1 MRSIVASLVAL
12 CAMTLVYS
20 DVLACIQTTAY
31 GTLTA
36 DSTIF
41 TAQTIE
47 SCNYAGEYATVTISS
62 AGTWTFESSVATDY
76 LYLTDVNNVAIDS
89 GITPVTITTTGS
101 TVVRLHVSSDA
112 SCGTQNSCRVTSIT
126 KAPCLATTAYGTLT
140 ASAGTFT
147 PQIIESCNYAG
158 EYATVTLPS
167 GGIWTFG
174 SSIATDF
181 LVITSTSNTVLA
193 SGTQPLSYTSS
204 GADTLRIHIFTD
216 ANCGTQNSCRVSTVT
231 KSPCLASTMYPSS
244 MVSADSS
251 IANSTS
257 ITTCNYAGE
266 YSEVELPVAGNWQ
279 FTSNIATDFIVL
291 TDLNNNVLASGQVP
305 VSLGVTGIDTVRA
318 HVFTDANCGT
328 QSSCRSTSVVRLPC
342 LSATQYPSSIDTVNT
357 DPSFMSVT
365 TCNYAGEYFEVVAY
379 PGQSY
384 EFTSSVAGDIFFVT
398 DTANNFLASGT
409 APLIYDV
416 VGSSPVGI
424 RVHIFIDNGC
434 TTQNSCRA
442 TGVTCITC
450 APAVSASSSSVC
462 NGGGSS
468 VTLSTS
474 DTLGTTYWYA
484 GACGSTPIDSGSSTM
499 VSPTSSTWY
508 YASNFYNGITSL
520 CDSVE
525 VVVTSGPT
533 TTFTNVTNTTCYG
546 VADGSATVSATGNAM
561 PFTYAWSNSGSTA
574 TTNGL
579 GAGDY
584 YVTVTDT
591 NGCNTIDTVTISE
604 PTELTGTIAVDSNVT
619 CNGFTDGGVT
629 ISATGGT
636 TPYSYIWTN
645 AATTASITGI
655 SAGTYSVTIT
665 DANGCSSTETSTVT
679 EPTMLATT
687 SLVDSNVTCN
697 GLSDGGISVA
707 ATGGSAPYSYTWSN
721 SDSTASIY
729 ALGAGTYTVTITDG
743 NGCTQEISETITEP
757 AAISNSFTS
766 TDVTCDGDSDG
777 EITSAVTGGTAP
789 YNYVWSD
796 SSTTASITGLS
807 AGTYTLIVIDDN
819 GCSYTESDSIGFMFA
834 NPTIPLADVD
844 TVCTGFSL
852 TLDAGNAGATYAW
865 SSGETTQTIDVTAA
879 GNFTVDVTD
888 GNGCSSSHT
897 VTVVEDICTGLN
909 DVNSLTT
916 IETYPNPANGILNVR
931 IKGSVSSS
939 IKIQLLNLSGQQV
952 ETRTVMNYGDEI
964 LEQFDVTSLSKGVY
978 FMNFTIGSKVTTQRV
993 VVQ

>member
-1 MRSIVASLVAL
+1 
-12 CAMTLVYS
+12 
-20 DVLACIQTTAY
+20 
-31 GTLTA
+31 
-36 DSTIF
+36 
-41 TAQTIE
+41 
-47 SCNYAGEYATVTISS
+47 
-62 AGTWTFESSVATDY
+62 
-76 LYLTDVNNVAIDS
+76 
-89 GITPVTITTTGS
+89 
-101 TVVRLHVSSDA
+101 
-112 SCGTQNSCRVTSIT
+112 
-126 KAPCLATTAYGTLT
+126 
-140 ASAGTFT
+140 
-147 PQIIESCNYAG
+147 
-158 EYATVTLPS
+158 
-167 GGIWTFG
+167 
-174 SSIATDF
+174 
-181 LVITSTSNTVLA
+181 VI
-193 SGTQPLSYTSS
+193 
-204 GADTLRIHIFTD
+204 
-216 ANCGTQNSCRVSTVT
+216 
-231 KSPCLASTMYPSS
+231 
-244 MVSADSS
+244 SADSN
-251 IANSTS
+251 IATSTS

-279 FTSNIATDFIVL
+279 FTSSDTGDFIVV
-291 TDLNNNVLASGQVP
+291 TDLSSNVLASGQVP

-342 LSATQYPSSIDTVNT
+342 LSTTLYPTTIDTVNT
-357 DPSFMSVT
+357 DPSFMSVS

-398 DTANNFLASGT
+398 DTANNFLTSGV

-416 VGSSPVGI
+416 VGTSPVGI

-434 TTQNSCRA
+434 TSQSSCRE

-450 APAVSASSSSVC
+450 APTISASSTSTC
-462 NGGGSS
+462 NGGGNSI
-468 VTLSTS
+468 TLSTS
-474 DTLGTTYWYA
+474 DTLGTTYWFA
-484 GACGSTPIDSGSSTM
+484 GACGSTPIDSGSFTT

-508 YASNFYNGITSL
+508 YVSNFYNGVASL

-525 VVVTSGPT
+525 IVVTSGPT
-533 TTFTNVTNTTCYG
+533 TAFTNVIDPTCFG
-546 VADGSATVSATGNAM
+546 LADGEATVSATGSAM
-561 PFTYAWSNSGSTA
+561 PFTYAWSNSGATA
-574 TTNGL
+574 TTTGL

-591 NGCNTIDTVTISE
+591 NSCNTVDTVTISE
-604 PTELTGTIAVDSNVT
+604 PTELIGTSVVDSNVT
-619 CNGFTDGGVT
+619 CNGFTNGGATV
-629 ISATGGT
+629 SATGGT
-636 TPYSYIWTN
+636 APYTYIWTN
-645 AATTASITGI
+645 AAITTSITGI
-655 SAGTYSVTIT
+655 SAGTYTATVT
-665 DANGCSSTETSTVT
+665 DANGCISITSSVVT
-679 EPTMLATT
+679 EPTLLATT
-687 SLVDSNVTCN
+687 SVVDSNVTCN
-697 GLSDGGISVA
+697 GLSNGGVTAA
-707 ATGGSAPYSYTWSN
+707 ATGGTAPYSYTWSN
-721 SDSTASIY
+721 SDTAASIFGV
-729 ALGAGTYTVTITDG
+729 AAGTYTVTITDG
-743 NGCTQEISETITEP
+743 NGCTQEISETISEP

-789 YNYVWSD
+789 YNYAWSD
-796 SSTTASITGLS
+796 SSTAASITGLS

-897 VTVVEDICTGLN
+897 VSVVEDICTGLN

-964 LEQFDVTSLSKGVY
+964 IEQFDVTSLSKGVY
-978 FMNFTIGSKVTTQRV
+978 FMNFTIGAKVTTQRV